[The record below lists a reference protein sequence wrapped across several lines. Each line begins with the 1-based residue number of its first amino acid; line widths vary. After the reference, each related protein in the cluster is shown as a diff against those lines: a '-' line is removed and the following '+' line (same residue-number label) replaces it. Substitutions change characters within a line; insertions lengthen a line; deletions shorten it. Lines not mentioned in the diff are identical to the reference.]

1 MKKAVAYYRTSSMAN
16 VGDDKDSLKRQQRAV
31 EKYAKNQKIEIVFT
45 KYDAGKS
52 GTTSIEE
59 RQGIGELLKVCREK
73 EIDTI
78 LVENA
83 SRFSR
88 DLIVQES
95 GYQKLKELGIQLI
108 PVDAPD
114 FFNSDDPSRVLIR
127 QMFGAVSQFERATVV
142 AKLNAARKAK
152 KEATGKKVEGRK
164 SYAEFNPELVKTVK
178 RMKRR
183 KDKETGKPMSLRKIS
198 AALYEEGFINS
209 NGKKLGPSVIRDILA
224 QKIYS

>member
-1 MKKAVAYYRTSSMAN
+1 MKKAAAYYRTSSMAN

-31 EKYAKNQKIEIVFT
+31 EKFAKSQRIEIVFT

-59 RQGIGELLKVCREK
+59 RQGIAELLRVCREK
-73 EIDTI
+73 QIDTI

-114 FFNSDDPSRVLIR
+114 FFNSDDPSRALIR
-127 QMFGAVSQFERATVV
+127 QMFGAVCQFERATVV
-142 AKLNAARKAK
+142 AKLNSARKAK
-152 KEATGKKVEGRK
+152 KETTGKKVEGRK
-164 SYAEFNPELVKTVK
+164 SYAEFNPELVKTV
-178 RMKRR
+178 RRIKRR
-183 KDKETGKPMSLRKIS
+183 KDKISGKPMSLRKIS
-198 AALYEEGFINS
+198 SALYAEGFTNS
-209 NGKKLGPSVIRDILA
+209 NGKELGPPVIRDVLA
-224 QKIYS
+224 QKILS